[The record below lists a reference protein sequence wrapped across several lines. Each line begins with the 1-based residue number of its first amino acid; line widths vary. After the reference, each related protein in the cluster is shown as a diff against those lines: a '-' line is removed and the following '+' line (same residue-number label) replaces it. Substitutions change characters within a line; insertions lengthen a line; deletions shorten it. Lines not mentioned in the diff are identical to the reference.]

1 MVISLQV
8 ILGGTCGFFLGTTCA
23 LAIVYFFFSKK
34 ENKEEKN
41 ITQTEESPLYG
52 KIYNI

>member
-1 MVISLQV
+1 MVLSLQV

-23 LAIVYFFFSKK
+23 LAIVYFCFSKK

-41 ITQTEESPLYG
+41 ITQTEESPLYE
-52 KIYNI
+52 KI